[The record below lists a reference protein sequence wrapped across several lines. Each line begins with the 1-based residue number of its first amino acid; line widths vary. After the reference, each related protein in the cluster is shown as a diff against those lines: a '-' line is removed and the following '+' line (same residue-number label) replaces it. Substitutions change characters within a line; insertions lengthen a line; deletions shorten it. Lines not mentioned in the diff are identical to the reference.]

1 MSVYHSMRRS
11 TAADDADDEDLI
23 VVNLTGHGVVM
34 AQSPA
39 TQPMLTHEQAEA
51 LVEAH
56 PVSTKI
62 NLTSR
67 HSHILYHTNKH
78 PPKDKLT

>member
-11 TAADDADDEDLI
+11 TAADDGDDEDLI
-23 VVNLTGHGVVM
+23 VVNMTGHGVVM

-39 TQPMLTHEQAEA
+39 VHPMLTHEQAEA

-56 PVSTKI
+56 PVSYK
-62 NLTSR
+62 
-67 HSHILYHTNKH
+67 K
-78 PPKDKLT
+78 KLTQSHAIYPKNKNI